1 MGEITKE
8 EIQDR
13 VHGLAVNV
21 QDPKRH
27 TSFVPGQIWW
37 LASANKN
44 YVGREVTFW
53 EQIDVSLE
61 DIVEKVGREWKAL
74 ADKNIKPWCFL
85 RFRKN
90 GNVQYVTISKIHE
103 GSQYGDD
110 TTSPTTHPIVVRPQ
124 AQPLSADGE
133 LQLDK
138 LVAPSPSYFVNFSK
152 M

>member
-53 EQIDVSLE
+53 EQIDVSLK
-61 DIVEKVGREWKAL
+61 DIGTGRES
-74 ADKNIKPWCFL
+74 
-85 RFRKN
+85 RS
-90 GNVQYVTISKIHE
+90 GME
-103 GSQYGDD
+103 GSRRKE
-110 TTSPTTHPIVVRPQ
+110 HQ
-124 AQPLSADGE
+124 A
-133 LQLDK
+133 
-138 LVAPSPSYFVNFSK
+138 LVLPPFP
-152 M
+152 